1 MLAASGITAASTSNP
16 VQRER
21 VLLILAA
28 LFVIL
33 NRIALMLVR
42 NQPLSALWPIGVW
55 LLCAILLHMALNFS
69 VPQRDPLIVPV
80 VLLLTGWGLTLVA
93 RLAPPF
99 GTRQA
104 FWLPLCTAAAF
115 AMTTLPPNLRI
126 LQRYRYTWL
135 LAGLLLLSATL
146 VFGVN
151 PSGDEFA
158 PRLWLGIGGIY
169 FQPSEALKILFV
181 IFLAS
186 YLADKRDLIVTTQ
199 VRIGRWRIPTFPYFA
214 PMVLMW
220 GFCIVLLVWQRDL
233 GAASLFF
240 LVFLAMV
247 YTSTGEASYPLL
259 GLILLGLAGVLGY
272 QLFDVVRLRVDTWWN
287 PWIDPDNRAYQIV
300 QSLVAVASGGV
311 VGQGIGLGAPT
322 YIPVVHSDFVFA
334 AIAEEYGL
342 VGALGALIC
351 MALLVLR
358 ALRIA
363 LENTRRPFRSL
374 LAVGIGLLFA
384 IQSILIMGGVLKLMP
399 LTGVTFPFVS
409 YGGSS
414 LLSSFVMIGLLLRLS
429 DSSSRLPDGWL
440 RRRLPETEFLP

>member
-1 MLAASGITAASTSNP
+1 MLAASGIAAGSTTSP
-16 VQRER
+16 AQRER
-21 VLLILAA
+21 VLLMLASI
-28 LFVIL
+28 FVIL
-33 NRIALMLVR
+33 NRLALMLVR
-42 NQPLSALWPIGVW
+42 DEHWTVLWPIVVW
-55 LLCAILLHMALNFS
+55 LVCATVLHFALNVS
-69 VPQRDPLIVPV
+69 IPQRDPLILPV
-80 VLLLTGWGLTLVA
+80 VLLLTGWGLTLIA

-99 GTRQA
+99 GIRQT
-104 FWLPLCTAAAF
+104 FWLPISTAATF
-115 AMTTLPPNLRI
+115 AITTLPPNLRV
-126 LQRYRYTWL
+126 LQRFRYSWL
-135 LAGLLLLSATL
+135 LAGLILLSGTL

-151 PSGDEFA
+151 PSGDAFA
-158 PRLWLGIGGIY
+158 PRLWLGIAGIY
-169 FQPSEALKILFV
+169 FQPSEALKILFI

-186 YLADKRDLIVTTQ
+186 YLADKRDLILTTQ
-199 VRIGRWRIPTFPYFA
+199 VRIGPWRVPALPYFA

-240 LVFLAMV
+240 LVFLAML
-247 YTSTGEASYPLL
+247 YTSTGEGSYPLL
-259 GLILLGLAGVLGY
+259 GFLLLTLAGVLGY
-272 QLFDVVRLRVDTWWN
+272 QMFDVVRLRVDTWWN

-300 QSLVAVASGGV
+300 QSLLAVASGGV
-311 VGQGIGLGAPT
+311 IGQGIGLGAPT

-342 VGALGALIC
+342 AGALGALIC
-351 MALLVLR
+351 MALLVMR

-384 IQSILIMGGVLKLMP
+384 IQSMLIMGGVLKLVP